1 MLKNYKLL
9 KFRIMKKIKRY
20 KSLGDLTTCEI
31 IINTKNISTIEYYPI
46 LTDNLSTI
54 PSYYVVMVGGEDF
67 YIPFSELNILIK

>member
-1 MLKNYKLL
+1 
-9 KFRIMKKIKRY
+9 MKKIKRY